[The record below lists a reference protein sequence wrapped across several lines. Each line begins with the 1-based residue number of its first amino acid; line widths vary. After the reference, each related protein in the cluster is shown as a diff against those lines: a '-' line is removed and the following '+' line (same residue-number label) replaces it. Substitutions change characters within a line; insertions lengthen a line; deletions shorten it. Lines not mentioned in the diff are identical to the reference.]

1 MLVKLDAVF
10 EGALGTTLVVAA
22 ATGGLE
28 DSDFPRPV
36 GAALLVVIGLAL
48 VLLGVAIW
56 TGRIGLRELA
66 LGNAV
71 SALAGV
77 VFLLAVSGFSSAGT
91 ALVAIVV
98 ACLASLAAAQALS
111 LRA

>member
-10 EGALGTTLVVAA
+10 EAALGAALVVAA
-22 ATGGLE
+22 TTGGLD

-36 GAALLVVIGLAL
+36 GTALLVVIGLAL
-48 VLLGVAIW
+48 VFLGVAIW
-56 TGRIGLRELA
+56 TARVGLRELA

-77 VFLLAVSGFSSAGT
+77 VCLLAVSGFSSAGT
-91 ALVAIVV
+91 VLVAVV
-98 ACLASLAAAQALS
+98 VGCLASLAAAQALS
-111 LRA
+111 LQA